1 MSFSSFFVTNI
12 FPVKVNLME
21 IIIYKEKNL
30 WTLRY
35 FYFNHKLSKFNNIN
49 RSSIDEKILIKDN
62 RKLLYNQLEQSPFN
76 VYDGK

>member
-1 MSFSSFFVTNI
+1 
-12 FPVKVNLME
+12 ME
-21 IIIYKEKNL
+21 IIIYKEKEI

-35 FYFNHKLSKFNNIN
+35 IYFNNKLNKFNNIN

-76 VYDGK
+76 VYEGK

>member
-21 IIIYKEKNL
+21 IIIYKEKDL

-35 FYFNHKLSKFNNIN
+35 FYFNHKLSFNNIN